1 MSPEGPSSVLPRSS
15 PRDEFA
21 RLAALPDGE
30 IDLAEAALWI
40 AAEEYPQLD
49 VAGYLE
55 KLAALSEKLALDW
68 PRDADLARRVQRL
81 NRFLFAEQ
89 GLRGNTS
96 NFYDPRNSYL
106 NEVIDRKLGIPI
118 TLCILYIA
126 VGRRLGLDV
135 RGISFPGHFLA
146 KCTGDDGAAIVVD
159 AFAGVALSF
168 AECQKRLDAVT
179 DRPTRL
185 DPALHLRA
193 ASNGEILVRVL
204 TNLKQVFLS
213 RGDLEGALSCCDRIL
228 LLTPDAPLEQRD
240 RDALRARVRVH

>member
-1 MSPEGPSSVLPRSS
+1 MSPEDPSSHVPQSS

-21 RLAALPDGE
+21 RLAALADGE

-40 AAEEYPQLD
+40 AAEEYAQLD
-49 VAGYLE
+49 VAAYLE
-55 KLAALSEKLALDW
+55 KLDALSKLLALDW
-68 PRDADLARRVQRL
+68 PQDADLAGRVQRL
-81 NRFLFAEQ
+81 NRFLFTEQ

-96 NFYDPRNSYL
+96 QYYDPRNSYL
-106 NEVIDRKLGIPI
+106 NEVIDRKRGIPI

-135 RGISFPGHFLA
+135 GGISFPGHFLA
-146 KCTGDDGAAIVVD
+146 KCTGDDGAAVVVD
-159 AFAGVALSF
+159 AFAGVVLSHS
-168 AECQKRLDAVT
+168 ECQKRLDAVT

-213 RGDLEGALSCCDRIL
+213 RRDLEGALSCSDRIL
-228 LLTPDAPLEQRD
+228 LLTPGEPLELRD
-240 RDALRARVRVH
+240 RDALRAQVRVH

>member
-40 AAEEYPQLD
+40 AAEEYPRLD

-55 KLAALSEKLALDW
+55 KLDALSERLAPDW

-96 NFYDPRNSYL
+96 HFYDPRNSYL

-135 RGISFPGHFLA
+135 RGETHVAADA
-146 KCTGDDGAAIVVD
+146 K
-159 AFAGVALSF
+159 AFA
-168 AECQKRLDAVT
+168 
-179 DRPTRL
+179 DRVVSS
-185 DPALHLRA
+185 LRA
-193 ASNGEILVRVL
+193 ADPPELGN
-204 TNLKQVFLS
+204 
-213 RGDLEGALSCCDRIL
+213 
-228 LLTPDAPLEQRD
+228 
-240 RDALRARVRVH
+240 RARAKVVCDYGWDPSLDRLTSLFESERAVDN